1 MNQSAT
7 VPVAL
12 PLPIRRI
19 SSYRVPESR
28 PLPQPG
34 SRVRVPFGERA
45 LTGVVVGYDGEE
57 ARGLRDLV
65 EVLDEEP
72 VCPPELLA
80 TAQRVA
86 RRFFASTGEV
96 LRSALP
102 ARLPAAGAVRDR
114 ITQRGAPAP
123 GPGPAGGDPP
133 PPPGGAAG
141 RLGAPPP

>member
-7 VPVAL
+7 VSVAL
-12 PLPIRRI
+12 PLPIRRDF
-19 SSYRVPESR
+19 SYRVPESL

-80 TAQRVA
+80 TAQRVG
-86 RRFFASTGEV
+86 R
-96 LRSALP
+96 
-102 ARLPAAGAVRDR
+102 RDR
-114 ITQRGAPAP
+114 R
-123 GPGPAGGDPP
+123 
-133 PPPGGAAG
+133 
-141 RLGAPPP
+141 RLR